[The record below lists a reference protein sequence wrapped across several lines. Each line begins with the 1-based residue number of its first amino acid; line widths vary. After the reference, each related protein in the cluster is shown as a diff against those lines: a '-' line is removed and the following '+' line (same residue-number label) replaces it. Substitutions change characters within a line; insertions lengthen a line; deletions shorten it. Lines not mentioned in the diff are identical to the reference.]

1 MIQSHRRLLGALS
14 TVITVALVVWFGW
27 LLKQDQGPNL
37 NQKMAFEQHP
47 GAKVPLD
54 AKFRDESGNEVTL
67 AKYLNNGKPVV
78 LMLVF
83 YQCKGTCLLE
93 FEGANKAFRAMSK
106 DDIGKMYDVV
116 TISIHPK
123 ETPALAMAK
132 KKETLDTYNRPGAEA
147 GWHFLTG
154 EEAETRKV
162 ADVVGFKYYY
172 NPVKDQVVHPTGLIL
187 LTPEGRVSR
196 YFMGTEYTQ
205 PFLHDSLVA
214 AASNNIGAI
223 TEKTFFLG
231 CFQYD
236 EVTGRTRLHVR
247 RAIQLF
253 GAVLLIA
260 MIGSVLVMNKKYRRT
275 RQDGLLRRLNEIAEP
290 KEESTGPD
298 GQA

>member
-1 MIQSHRRLLGALS
+1 MTHAQRRMLGVASAVLTALLLG
-14 TVITVALVVWFGW
+14 WFIW
-27 LLKQDQGPNL
+27 LLRQDQGPNL
-37 NQKMAFEQHP
+37 NAKMAFDQHP
-47 GAKVPLD
+47 GVKIPLD
-54 AKFRDESGNEVTL
+54 AQFKDENGNAVTL
-67 AKYLNNGKPVV
+67 ANYFNTKPVV

-83 YQCKGTCLLE
+83 YQCKGTCSLE

-106 DDIGKMYDVV
+106 DSIGKMYDVV

-132 KKETLDTYNRPGAEA
+132 KKEVLDTYNRPGAEA

-154 EEAETRKV
+154 TEEETRKV
-162 ADVVGFKYYY
+162 AEAVGFKYYY
-172 NPVKDQVVHPTGLIL
+172 NPVKDQVVHPTGLVL

-196 YFMGTEYTQ
+196 YFMGIEYTQ
-205 PFLHDSLVA
+205 PLLHDSLVA

-253 GAVLLIA
+253 GAALLIG
-260 MIGSVLVMNKKYRRT
+260 MIGSAFAMNKKYRRT
-275 RQDGLLRRLNEIAEP
+275 RQDGLLQRLNDIAEP
-290 KEESTGPD
+290 KEESAGPD